1 MATLPTGSVMTAQN
15 PVTVVSQP
23 SLTFLVD
30 PNTKRVSGTADGYAV
45 MQQAVE
51 IILNVQRFQW
61 QIYSANFGMDY
72 RNLLGADPGFV
83 ASNLKKRLQE
93 AFSVDDRILGL
104 SNYSYAVDGD
114 SLFATFTVRT
124 VYGNLQE
131 TAEVVLN

>member
-1 MATLPTGSVMTAQN
+1 MATLPIGSVMTAQN

-30 PNTKRVSGTADGYAV
+30 PNTKRITGTADGYAV

-51 IILNVQRFQW
+51 IILNVQRFRW

-93 AFSVDDRILGL
+93 AFSVDGTRASIWDRI
-104 SNYSYAVDGD
+104 A
-114 SLFATFTVRT
+114 
-124 VYGNLQE
+124 
-131 TAEVVLN
+131 